1 MHGNQWVLKIAVLK
15 YYSVSKRGT
24 TAKSNPKQATDPI
37 SLHTKFGDNSSN
49 TFPLNER
56 KPCVTPDI
64 GRRTP
69 DIGHRTSDNGHRT
82 SDGEKSKNNIST
94 PQGGGHKNTIYIFGI
109 GGCWLQLN
117 PVDVE
122 GSIDTD
128 FTVHQHPV
136 GFVDCFI

>member
-69 DIGHRTSDNGHRT
+69 DIGHRTTDIGHRT

-94 PQGGGHKNTIYIFGI
+94 PQGGGHKYSKLLICKMSSTNQCDYNSLIYLTIF
-109 GGCWLQLN
+109 
-117 PVDVE
+117 
-122 GSIDTD
+122 
-128 FTVHQHPV
+128 
-136 GFVDCFI
+136 